1 MVTLKKYHR
10 THVTT
15 NSVGLLLQYCLD
27 PPPHGLGLRRV
38 QWQANALAS
47 DNSHL
52 NFIAGDTDTNGLI
65 YNLYADQL
73 LQLDLVPDSLYE
85 VATVFYNNIASE

>member
-1 MVTLKKYHR
+1 MLNF
-10 THVTT
+10 TT
-15 NSVGLLLQYCLD
+15 RLLNAQETATTFIS
-27 PPPHGLGLRRV
+27 

>member
-1 MVTLKKYHR
+1 MLNL
-10 THVTT
+10 TT
-15 NSVGLLLQYCLD
+15 RLLNAQETATTFIS
-27 PPPHGLGLRRV
+27 

-47 DNSHL
+47 DNSHV

>member
-1 MVTLKKYHR
+1 MLNY
-10 THVTT
+10 TT
-15 NSVGLLLQYCLD
+15 RFLNAQETATAFIS
-27 PPPHGLGLRRV
+27 

>member
-1 MVTLKKYHR
+1 MLNY
-10 THVTT
+10 TT
-15 NSVGLLLQYCLD
+15 RFLNAQETATTFIS
-27 PPPHGLGLRRV
+27 